1 MRPWAPVVSDHSSVG
16 PSKYL
21 RRVVGLPHVGLERVL
36 LEVVVRRADV
46 GVAQDLAHQHERGAV
61 VALGVVAVHHD
72 VHAVLVLQVE
82 ERLLAVADHQHD
94 VVDAGGPQLLY
105 LALDEHLPADAE
117 QALRPLVR
125 YRREAGGHPRGEYH
139 RVVHRVRPERRHAG
153 GREAPPVHEA
163 HRGALAVRRVHGGEP
178 QPRRLGDVPLRG
190 PGPVREGL
198 DHLELVEGQIHPHP
212 PFMFGFK
219 LYFMNTNMESADQIA
234 GG

>member
-1 MRPWAPVVSDHSSVG
+1 MSSTPAALSCSIWRSTSTSPRTRSRPFGRSYDIGAKRVDIPAASITALSTAYGLSD
-16 PSKYL
+16 
-21 RRVVGLPHVGLERVL
+21 
-36 LEVVVRRADV
+36 AM
-46 GVAQDLAHQHERGAV
+46 
-61 VALGVVAVHHD
+61 
-72 VHAVLVLQVE
+72 
-82 ERLLAVADHQHD
+82 
-94 VVDAGGPQLLY
+94 
-105 LALDEHLPADAE
+105 PA
-117 QALRPLVR
+117 
-125 YRREAGGHPRGEYH
+125 
-139 RVVHRVRPERRHAG
+139 